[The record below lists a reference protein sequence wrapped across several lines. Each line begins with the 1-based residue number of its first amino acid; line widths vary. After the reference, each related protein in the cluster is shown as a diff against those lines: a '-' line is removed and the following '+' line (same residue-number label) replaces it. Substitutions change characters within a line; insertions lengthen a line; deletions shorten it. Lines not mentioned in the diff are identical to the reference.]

1 MRTGR
6 IGALRD
12 QDQARAHDVG
22 ADPRRRSGDGAGPAA
37 EAAVAYRDAGADLAI
52 MNLPH
57 GAEPAILA
65 PLADA
70 LSPLR

>member
-1 MRTGR
+1 VRFAIKTR
-6 IGALRD
+6 PEHTTWAQIRD
-12 QDQARAHDVG
+12 V
-22 ADPRRRSGDGAGPAA
+22 DPGDGAGPAA
-37 EAAVAYRDAGADLAI
+37 EAAAAYRDAGADLAI
-52 MNLPH
+52 MNLQH